1 MHMHD
6 PYLSSTFTH
15 THTHTFSYTHAHVY
29 THIQVEKESIMDYVS
44 ESENLA
50 HLHMKVSAAD
60 ALLASIQ
67 GTLGTFQTDL
77 GKVGRF

>member
-1 MHMHD
+1 
-6 PYLSSTFTH
+6 
-15 THTHTFSYTHAHVY
+15 
-29 THIQVEKESIMDYVS
+29 MDYVS